1 MADNS
6 PQGLLNSS
14 SCFIC
19 YGLTAAEAM
28 ELQLLA
34 NILSAG
40 GVTPCTIPGPVSAFH
55 VVTADTTDITF
66 ALAFPI
72 PQPTVGSI
80 IQWGTTAG
88 GPYTNSKSF
97 ATGATLKIGV
107 ADGLVAG
114 TTYYFVAFS
123 NSGGTCI
130 STASSEVSQGL
141 THPSALTWK
150 NAVIAAGGGTPSV
163 SITAAYSDFFY
174 GLDADGFTYSGVSPD
189 IVFYNAFYPTSIIG
203 AMIPQIDAS
212 GVAWTN
218 RNFVIGDLTVN
229 GLKGNGTNKSI
240 GTGYL
245 AQTYW
250 SDISAGL
257 SAMVTTSAAE
267 NLTDLGVGGNNVNSG
282 FSLLCNFAAG
292 TAHFEC
298 WRFDAPNIASGA
310 LPSSPTTGFLCGNRT
325 SANAGTLYFAKTAS
339 PIAAIGTMAGA
350 QTGAANMGGVFTL
363 EIFALN
369 GQGVISSWSTK
380 RLSMV
385 CGHKGFTLAQVTKL
399 FNRSQTLRTALGG
412 GSV

>member
-1 MADNS
+1 MANDPNS
-6 PQGLLNSS
+6 LLNDGR
-14 SCFIC
+14 CLIC
-19 YGLTAAEAM
+19 EGAGFGQTM
-28 ELQLLA
+28 SLQLMA
-34 NILSAG
+34 NIISG
-40 GVTPCTIPGPVSAFH
+40 GGITPCTIPGPVSAFH
-55 VVTADTTDITF
+55 VVTVDTTDITF

-72 PQPTVGSI
+72 PQPVGTI

-88 GPYTNSKSF
+88 GPYPNSKSF
-97 ATGATLKIGV
+97 ANGATLKVGV

-114 TTYYFVAFS
+114 TTYYFIAFS
-123 NSGGTCI
+123 NNGGACI
-130 STASSEVSQGL
+130 STASAEVSQGL
-141 THPSALTWK
+141 THPSALAWRS
-150 NAVIAAGGGTPSV
+150 AVIAAGGGTPSV
-163 SITAAYSDFFY
+163 AIVAGYSDFFY

-203 AMIPQIDAS
+203 ALIPQIDAS

-218 RNFVIGDLTVN
+218 RNFVLADLTVN

-267 NLTDLGVGGNNVNSG
+267 NTTDMGIGGNNVNSQFG
-282 FSLLCNFAAG
+282 LLCNFNTG
-292 TAHFEC
+292 IAHFEC

-310 LPSSPTTGFLCGNRT
+310 LPASPINGFRSGNRT
-325 SANAGTLYFAKTAS
+325 SANAGNIYFANTGN
-339 PIAAIGTMAGA
+339 PIASIGSMAGA

-369 GQGVISSWSTK
+369 STGVIGSWSTK
-380 RLSMV
+380 RLYMV